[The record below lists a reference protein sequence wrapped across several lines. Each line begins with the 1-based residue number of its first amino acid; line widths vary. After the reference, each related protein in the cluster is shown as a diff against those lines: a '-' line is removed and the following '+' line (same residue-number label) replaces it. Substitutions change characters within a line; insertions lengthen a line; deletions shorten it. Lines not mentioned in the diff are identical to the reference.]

1 MSGAGVIAA
10 IDADLVTAGATLS
23 PAITEIRQGE
33 PDAVNMPIIGYWYV
47 GDRESLTGGNSFGK
61 TNIEEGVLVRIYRP
75 GSVRAT
81 SLDDSLEVWVR
92 SAVRACKA
100 ALWGDAHLGG
110 NSIGLDI
117 TDTVAA
123 WEAIGNVLCRIATFT
138 VWVDEAFVD
147 DIAV

>member
-1 MSGAGVIAA
+1 MSWAGVIAA

-47 GDRESLTGGNSFGK
+47 GDREAEAGGDSLTK
-61 TNIEEGVLVRIYRP
+61 TNIEEGVLARISRP

-110 NSIGLDI
+110 DRIGLDGP
-117 TDTVAA
+117 DTRA
-123 WEAIGNVLCRIATFT
+123 GGG
-138 VWVDEAFVD
+138 DSGD
-147 DIAV
+147 G

>member
-1 MSGAGVIAA
+1 MSWAGIIAA
-10 IDADLVTAGATLS
+10 IDADLTTAGATLD
-23 PAITEIRQGE
+23 PAIVTIRRGE

-47 GDRESLTGGNSFGK
+47 GDRESLTGGNTFVK

-100 ALWGDAHLGG
+100 ALWGDTHLGG
-110 NSIGLDI
+110 DSIGLDI

-123 WEAIGNVLCRIATFT
+123 WEAIGNVLCRLATL
-138 VWVDEAFVD
+138 D
-147 DIAV
+147 